1 MIAVSQITECESIE
15 NLSLLKSP
23 APEGNKEAV
32 WGYKIL
38 SKIICFSCSKQIN
51 TAATPFLNYSVF
63 SSLADFFGCSSSWN
77 SASQKSFALPIT
89 IKLLFCL
96 VKWPNLI
103 QVYASE

>member
-1 MIAVSQITECESIE
+1 MLKSTVNTTAMIAVSQITECEGIE

-63 SSLADFFGCSSSWN
+63 SSLADFFGCSSS
-77 SASQKSFALPIT
+77 
-89 IKLLFCL
+89 
-96 VKWPNLI
+96 
-103 QVYASE
+103 